1 MKIKPLGIYVHIP
14 FCVKKCNYCDFLSFG
29 TGCIDSEQIKLYIDA
44 IKRELL
50 SYKKLSAHF
59 QVETIYFGGG
69 TPSLIDAEYITEILD
84 CIREQ
89 FNVSASAEIT
99 VECNPGTTTL
109 KKFQTYKAAGVNRL
123 SIGLQ
128 STDDEMLKVLG
139 RVHTFSQFQSQYE
152 DARKAGFDNISLDL
166 MSALPGQTLEQYQR
180 DVARVL
186 ALNPEHIS
194 SYGLIIE
201 EGTPFY
207 ENVAL
212 QRTLPEE
219 ETAIAMYEDTKRLLA
234 EKGYQRYEIS
244 NYAKPGY
251 ESRHNSSYWT
261 GISYIGIGL
270 GASSYLKLED
280 IGVVDHKSE
289 GIRYQNVSDLD
300 AYCEDEFVKQMP
312 EASEFE
318 HVDTYIN
325 EIAQCKED
333 VIYISQNDAMEE
345 FMFLGLRMMK
355 GVSDRV
361 FRCRFGVSIREI
373 YGDILAKHIGNG
385 NIICSVVE
393 HDEYYALSDQGILI
407 SNPVLSDF
415 LLD

>member
-1 MKIKPLGIYVHIP
+1 MMKPLGIYVHIP
-14 FCVKKCNYCDFLSFG
+14 FCVRKCNYCDFLSFG
-29 TGCIDSEQIKLYIDA
+29 VNCIDSAKIKLYIDA

-50 SYKKLSAHF
+50 SYKKLSPHF

-69 TPSLIDAEYITEILD
+69 TPSLIDAEYIAEILD

-89 FNVSASAEIT
+89 FTVSEQAEIT
-99 VECNPGTTTL
+99 VECNPGTTTP
-109 KKFQTYKAAGVNRL
+109 KKFQSYKEAGVNRL

-128 STDDEMLKVLG
+128 STDDEMLKMLG

-166 MSALPGQTLEQYQR
+166 MSALPGQTLEQYRR
-180 DVARVL
+180 DVEKVL
-186 ALNPEHIS
+186 TLKPEHIS

-207 ENVAL
+207 ENAAL
-212 QRTLPEE
+212 QKTLPEE
-219 ETAIAMYEDTKRLLA
+219 EVAIAMYEETKRLLA

-261 GISYIGIGL
+261 GVSYLGIGL
-270 GASSYLKLED
+270 GASSYLKLRDVGFCDCIAE
-280 IGVVDHKSE
+280 GV
-289 GIRYQNVSDLD
+289 RYQNTSDLD
-300 AYCEDEFVKQMP
+300 TYCEDIFAKRMSEV
-312 EASEFE
+312 SEFE
-318 HVDTYIN
+318 HMDTYIN

-333 VIYISQNDAMEE
+333 VIYISPKDAMEE

-355 GVSDRV
+355 GVSSQE
-361 FRCRFGVSIREI
+361 FQKRFGVSLKEI
-373 YGDILAKHIGNG
+373 YSDVLKKHTEND
-385 NIICSVVE
+385 NIVCTVFGS
-393 HDEYYALSDQGILI
+393 DEYYALTDQGVLI
-407 SNPVLSDF
+407 SNPVLADF